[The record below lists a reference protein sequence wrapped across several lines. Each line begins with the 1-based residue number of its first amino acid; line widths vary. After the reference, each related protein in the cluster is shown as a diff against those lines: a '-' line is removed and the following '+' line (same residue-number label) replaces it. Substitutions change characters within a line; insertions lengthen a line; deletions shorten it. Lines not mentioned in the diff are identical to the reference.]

1 MTNHSTKSLGPYV
14 FEDIAD
20 GVLLLSCDGT
30 VAYINKSAQ
39 AMLDI
44 GVDQLGSSLPGA
56 WLQQTDSRN
65 DDLCQSI
72 LDALY
77 DKQTKITKTVNFYTL
92 SDEKRIFQIKSSY
105 WDAPEQEGCDGV
117 LLIFRDVTAEER
129 LKKEKEDAILIFSFF
144 LTAVGIWTLFYAA
157 LTQFQVE
164 IPRFCMTYIL
174 LGLGAVLAWLIIWK
188 TDLTI
193 SDIGLSFRNIRRPVL
208 VNVAFTLLACL
219 VMIAAK
225 AIFVMTGSG
234 FFPEGQPFFDFQ
246 FTLGMKLYPLS
257 VLLQEIL
264 SQSVIHECLMRILKG
279 KNSHIHAILLSSIL
293 FTALHIHRGFGF
305 MIGSLL
311 LGCGIGILYRKQRT
325 VWGLCITHYSV
336 SMMAFFLNWL

>member
-1 MTNHSTKSLGPYV
+1 MGNRSAKALGPYV

-30 VAYINKSAQ
+30 ISYMNKSAQ
-39 AMLDI
+39 SMLNI
-44 GVDQLGSSLPGA
+44 AADQLGHSLPGI
-56 WLQQTDSRN
+56 WLQQADSRN

-72 LDALY
+72 LDTLY
-77 DKQTKITKTVNFYTL
+77 DKQTKISRTVNFYT
-92 SDEKRIFQIKSSY
+92 SSNEKHILQIKSSY
-105 WDAPEQEGCDGV
+105 WNAPEPDGHDGV
-117 LLIFRDVTAEER
+117 LLILQDVTVEEK

-157 LTQFQVE
+157 LTQFQIE

-174 LGLGAVLAWLIIWK
+174 LGLGAVLTWLIIWK
-188 TDLTI
+188 TDLTV
-193 SDIGLSFRNIRRPVL
+193 SDIGLSFRNIRRPLL
-208 VNVAFTLLACL
+208 VNIVFSLLACL
-219 VMIAAK
+219 VMTAVK
-225 AIFVMTGSG
+225 AILVMSGSG
-234 FFPEGQPFFDFQ
+234 YFPEGQPFFDFQ

-257 VLLQEIL
+257 VLLQELL
-264 SQSVIHECLMRILKG
+264 SQSIIHECLMRILKG

-305 MIGSLL
+305 MIGSFL

>member
-1 MTNHSTKSLGPYV
+1 MPNSSTNSLGPYV

-20 GVLLLSCDGT
+20 GVLLLSCEGT
-30 VAYINKSAQ
+30 IAYMNKSAQ
-39 AMLDI
+39 AILNIAD
-44 GVDQLGSSLPGA
+44 DQLSCSLPGS
-56 WLQQTDSRN
+56 WLQQMDPRN

-77 DKQTKITKTVNFYTL
+77 DKHTKVTKTVNFYAPNN
-92 SDEKRIFQIKSSY
+92 EKRTLQIKSSY
-105 WDAPEQEGCDGV
+105 WDDPTPKGLDGV
-117 LLIFRDVTAEER
+117 LLILQDITEEER

-144 LTAVGIWTLFYAA
+144 LAAIGIWTLFYAA
-157 LTQFQVE
+157 LTQFQIE
-164 IPRFCMTYIL
+164 IPKFCMTYIL
-174 LGLGAVLAWLIIWK
+174 LGLGAVLTWLIVWK

-208 VNVAFTLLACL
+208 INVTFSLLACL
-219 VMIAAK
+219 IMIAAK
-225 AIFVMTGSG
+225 AIFLMCGSS
-234 FFPEGQPFFDFQ
+234 FFPDGQPFFDFQ

-264 SQSVIHECLMRILKG
+264 SQSIIHECLMRILKG
-279 KNSHIHAILLSSIL
+279 KNSHIHGILLSSIL
-293 FTALHIHRGFGF
+293 FTVLHIHRGFGF

>member
-1 MTNHSTKSLGPYV
+1 MTNSSTKSLGPYV
-14 FEDIAD
+14 FGDIAD
-20 GVLLLSCDGT
+20 GVLLLACDGT
-30 VAYINKSAQ
+30 IAYMNKSAQ
-39 AMLDI
+39 AMLNI
-44 GVDQLGSSLPGA
+44 AADQLGCSLPGV
-56 WLQQTDSRN
+56 WLQQMDPQN

-77 DKQTKITKTVNFYTL
+77 DKQTKITKTVNFYTPNN
-92 SDEKRIFQIKSSY
+92 EKRILQIKSSY
-105 WDAPEQEGCDGV
+105 WDAPEPEGKDGV
-117 LLIFRDVTAEER
+117 LLILQDVTVEER

-144 LTAVGIWTLFYAA
+144 LTAIGIWTLFYAA
-157 LTQFQVE
+157 LTYFQIE

-174 LGLGAVLAWLIIWK
+174 LGLGAVLTWLIIWK

-208 VNVAFTLLACL
+208 INVTISLLACL

-225 AIFVMTGSG
+225 AFFVMRGSA
-234 FFPEGQPFFDFQ
+234 FFPKGQPFFDFQ

-264 SQSVIHECLMRILKG
+264 SQSIIHECLMRMLKG

-293 FTALHIHRGFGF
+293 FTVLHIHRGFGF

-311 LGCGIGILYRKQRT
+311 LGCVIGILYRKQRS

>member
-1 MTNHSTKSLGPYV
+1 MINSSTKSLGPYV
-14 FEDIAD
+14 FGDIAD

-30 VAYINKSAQ
+30 IAYVNKSAQ
-39 AMLDI
+39 DMLNI
-44 GVDQLGSSLPGA
+44 AANQLDSSLPGA
-56 WLQQTDSRN
+56 WIQQMDSRN

-77 DKQTKITKTVNFYTL
+77 DKHTKITKTVSFYTEN
-92 SDEKRIFQIKSSY
+92 DEKRTLQIKSSY
-105 WDAPEQEGCDGV
+105 WDSPEENERDGV
-117 LLIFRDVTAEER
+117 LLIIRDITSEER
-129 LKKEKEDAILIFSFF
+129 LKKEKEDATLIFSFF
-144 LTAVGIWTLFYAA
+144 LTAIGIWTLFYAA
-157 LTQFQVE
+157 LTQFRVE

-174 LGLGAVLAWLIIWK
+174 LGLGAALTALIIWK
-188 TDLTI
+188 TDLTV
-193 SDIGLSFRNIRRPVL
+193 SDIGLSFRNVRRPVM
-208 VNVAFTLLACL
+208 VNVAFSLIACV

-225 AIFVMTGSG
+225 AILVLSGSS
-234 FFPEGQPFFDFQ
+234 FFPEGQPFFDFS

-264 SQSVIHECLMRILKG
+264 SQSIIHECLMRILKG

-293 FTALHIHRGFGF
+293 FTVLHIHRGFGF

-311 LGCGIGILYRKQRT
+311 LGCCIGILYRKQRT

>member
-1 MTNHSTKSLGPYV
+1 MTNRSTKSLGPYV

-30 VAYINKSAQ
+30 ISYMNQSAR
-39 AMLDI
+39 AMLSI
-44 GVDQLGSSLPGA
+44 STDQLGYSLPGA
-56 WLQQTDSRN
+56 WLQQTDPRN

-77 DKQTKITKTVNFYTL
+77 DKHSKITKPVNFYTPNNQ
-92 SDEKRIFQIKSSY
+92 KRILQIKSSY
-105 WDAPEQEGCDGV
+105 WDAPEPEGHDGV
-117 LLIFRDVTAEER
+117 LLILHDITAEEQH
-129 LKKEKEDAILIFSFF
+129 KKEKEDAILIFSFF
-144 LTAVGIWTLFYAA
+144 LTAIGIWTLFYAA
-157 LTQFQVE
+157 LTHFQIE

-174 LGLGAVLAWLIIWK
+174 LGLGAALTWLIIWK

-193 SDIGLSFRNIRRPVL
+193 SDIGLSFRNIRKPVL
-208 VNVAFTLLACL
+208 VNVAFSVLACL

-225 AIFVMTGSG
+225 AIFLMSGSA

-264 SQSVIHECLMRILKG
+264 SQSIIHECLMRILKG

-293 FTALHIHRGFGF
+293 FTVLHIHRGFGF

-311 LGCGIGILYRKQRT
+311 LGCGIGILYRRQRT

>member
-1 MTNHSTKSLGPYV
+1 MTNRSTKSLGPYV
-14 FEDIAD
+14 FGDITD
-20 GVLLLSCDGT
+20 GVVLLSCDGT
-30 VAYINKSAQ
+30 IAYMNKSAQ
-39 AMLDI
+39 AMLNVT
-44 GVDQLGSSLPGA
+44 VDQLGCSLPGT
-56 WLQQTDSRN
+56 WLKQMDSRN
-65 DDLCQSI
+65 DDLCQAI

-77 DKQTKITKTVNFYTL
+77 DKQTKIAKTVNFYTPKN
-92 SDEKRIFQIKSSY
+92 EKHTLQIKSSY
-105 WDAPEQEGCDGV
+105 WDDPEPEGTDGV
-117 LLIFRDVTAEER
+117 LLILQDVTEEER

-144 LTAVGIWTLFYAA
+144 LTAVGIWALFYAA
-157 LTQFQVE
+157 LTQFQIE

-193 SDIGLSFRNIRRPVL
+193 SDIGLSFRNIRKPVL
-208 VNVAFTLLACL
+208 VNVAFSLLACL

-225 AIFVMTGSG
+225 AIFVMCGSA

-279 KNSHIHAILLSSIL
+279 KNSRIHAILLSSIL

-311 LGCGIGILYRKQRT
+311 LCCGIGILYRKQRT

>member
-1 MTNHSTKSLGPYV
+1 MTNHSKKILGPYV

-30 VAYINKSAQ
+30 IAYMNKSAQ

-44 GVDQLGSSLPGA
+44 GTDQLGCSLPGV
-56 WLQQTDSRN
+56 WLQQADSRN
-65 DDLCQSI
+65 DDLCQSV

-77 DKQTKITKTVNFYTL
+77 DKQTKITKTVNFYTP

-105 WDAPEQEGCDGV
+105 WDAPEPEDCNGV

-129 LKKEKEDAILIFSFF
+129 LRKEKEDAILIFSFF

-219 VMIAAK
+219 VMIVAK
-225 AIFVMTGSG
+225 MVFVMSGSG

-264 SQSVIHECLMRILKG
+264 SQSIIHECLMRILKG
-279 KNSHIHAILLSSIL
+279 KNAHIHGILLSSIL

-311 LGCGIGILYRKQRT
+311 LGCGIGALYRKQRT

>member
-1 MTNHSTKSLGPYV
+1 MTNSSTKSLGPYV
-14 FEDIAD
+14 FRDIAD
-20 GVLLLSCDGT
+20 GVLLLACDGT
-30 VAYINKSAQ
+30 IAYMNKSAQ
-39 AMLDI
+39 AMLNI
-44 GVDQLGSSLPGA
+44 AADQLGCSLPGV
-56 WLQQTDSRN
+56 WLQQMDPRN

-77 DKQTKITKTVNFYTL
+77 DKQTKITKTVNFYTPNN
-92 SDEKRIFQIKSSY
+92 EKRILQIKSSY
-105 WDAPEQEGCDGV
+105 WDSQEPETQDGV
-117 LLIFRDVTAEER
+117 LLILRDVTVEER
-129 LKKEKEDAILIFSFF
+129 LKKEKEDAILIFSFV
-144 LTAVGIWTLFYAA
+144 LAAIGIWTLFYAA
-157 LTQFQVE
+157 LTHFQIE

-174 LGLGAVLAWLIIWK
+174 LGLGAVLTWLIIWK

-208 VNVAFTLLACL
+208 INVTISLLACL

-225 AIFVMTGSG
+225 AFFVMRGSA
-234 FFPEGQPFFDFQ
+234 FFPKGQPFFDFQ

-264 SQSVIHECLMRILKG
+264 SQSIIHECLMRMLKG

-293 FTALHIHRGFGF
+293 FTVLHIHRGFGF

-311 LGCGIGILYRKQRT
+311 LGCVIGILYRKQRS

>member
-1 MTNHSTKSLGPYV
+1 MKNRSTRSLGPYV

-30 VAYINKSAQ
+30 IAYKNKSAQ
-39 AMLDI
+39 SMLNIAD
-44 GVDQLGSSLPGA
+44 DQLGCSLPGV
-56 WLQQTDSRN
+56 WLRQTDSRN

-77 DKQTKITKTVNFYTL
+77 DKEIKITKTLNFYTPNN
-92 SDEKRIFQIKSSY
+92 EKHTLQIKSSY
-105 WDAPEQEGCDGV
+105 WIDPDPEGQDGV
-117 LLIFRDVTAEER
+117 LLIFQDVTAEER
-129 LKKEKEDAILIFSFF
+129 VKKEKEDAIMIFSFF
-144 LTAVGIWTLFYAA
+144 LAAIGIWTLFYAA
-157 LTQFQVE
+157 LTQFQIE

-174 LGLGAVLAWLIIWK
+174 LGLGAVLTWLIFWK

-193 SDIGLSFRNIRRPVL
+193 SDIGLSFRNIRKPL
-208 VNVAFTLLACL
+208 LMNVTFSLIACL

-225 AIFVMTGSG
+225 AILVMSGSA
-234 FFPEGQPFFDFQ
+234 FFPDGQPFFDFH

-257 VLLQEIL
+257 VLMQEIL
-264 SQSVIHECLMRILKG
+264 SQSIIHECLIRILKG

-293 FTALHIHRGFGF
+293 FTVLHIHRGFGF

-325 VWGLCITHYSV
+325 VWGLCITHYTV
-336 SMMAFFLNWL
+336 SMMAFFLKWL

>member
-1 MTNHSTKSLGPYV
+1 MTNSSTKSLGPYV
-14 FEDIAD
+14 FGDIAD
-20 GVLLLSCDGT
+20 GVLLLSYDGT
-30 VAYINKSAQ
+30 IAYMNKSAQ
-39 AMLDI
+39 SILNIAST
-44 GVDQLGSSLPGA
+44 QLGCSLPGI
-56 WLQQTDSRN
+56 WLQQEDSRN

-77 DKQTKITKTVNFYTL
+77 DKQTKITKTVNFYTPNN
-92 SDEKRIFQIKSSY
+92 DKRTLQIKSSY
-105 WDAPEQEGCDGV
+105 WKDPEPEGSDGV
-117 LLIFRDVTAEER
+117 LLILQDVTEEER

-144 LTAVGIWTLFYAA
+144 LTAIGIWTLFYAG
-157 LTQFQVE
+157 LTQFQIE
-164 IPRFCMTYIL
+164 IPLFCMTYIL

-193 SDIGLSFRNIRRPVL
+193 YDIGLSFRNIRKPVL
-208 VNVAFTLLACL
+208 VNVTFSLIACL
-219 VMIAAK
+219 VLIAAK
-225 AIFVMTGSG
+225 AILVMSGSD

-264 SQSVIHECLMRILKG
+264 SQSIIHECLMRILKG
-279 KNSHIHAILLSSIL
+279 KNSRIHAILLSSVL

-311 LGCGIGILYRKQRT
+311 LGCVIGILYRKQRT

>member
-1 MTNHSTKSLGPYV
+1 MKNHTTRKLGPYV
-14 FEDIAD
+14 FEDITD
-20 GVLLLSCDGT
+20 GVLLLSCEGAI
-30 VAYINKSAQ
+30 AYMNRSAQ
-39 AMLDI
+39 AMLSI
-44 GVDQLGSSLPGA
+44 SGDQLGDSLPGT
-56 WLQQTDSRN
+56 WLRQADSRN

-72 LDALY
+72 LDVLY
-77 DKQTKITKTVNFYTL
+77 DKQTKIRKTVNFYT
-92 SDEKRIFQIKSSY
+92 SSNEKHTLQIKSSY
-105 WDAPEQEGCDGV
+105 WDDPEYEGQNGV
-117 LLIFRDVTAEER
+117 LLILQDVTEEEH

-144 LTAVGIWTLFYAA
+144 LAAIGIWTLFYAA
-157 LTQFQVE
+157 LTQFQIE

-174 LGLGAVLAWLIIWK
+174 LGLGAVLTWLIIWK
-188 TDLTI
+188 TDLTM
-193 SDIGLSFRNIRRPVL
+193 SDIGLSFRNIRKPL
-208 VNVAFTLLACL
+208 LINIAFSLIACL

-225 AIFVMTGSG
+225 AIFILSGST
-234 FFPEGQPFFDFQ
+234 FFPEDQPFFDFQ

-264 SQSVIHECLMRILKG
+264 SQSIIHECLMRILKG
-279 KNSHIHAILLSSIL
+279 KNSHIHAIILSSIL
-293 FTALHIHRGFGF
+293 FTVLHIHRGFGF